1 MDNNKFF
8 REAALRICGNL
19 EIEKALFS
27 TLQFLQEV
35 IPVSWMAL
43 EYYDKGLET
52 MRTIAT
58 ANLSGGKSVD
68 LITSLSEEAKKQA
81 ETKYAL
87 EKRGVYLFEYPKEE
101 QLAQEMLDFHG
112 VEASSLIV
120 LSLKSGDQMIGTLAL
135 VTEGDVKFTQQ
146 HVDLIRFLSEPFAI
160 ALSNT
165 LQHRSLLKLYDRD
178 FFWEATTRVCGNLE
192 IEKGLSDCMKYLS
205 QHMPADV
212 IYLQRYEMELG
223 AMRFIAK
230 ANAEKG
236 EQLDLMISVP
246 EMDKSAISEFFQA
259 MAAGKH
265 LPVEIY
271 NDSVDDPVSP
281 HILNALGEPASSIM
295 VLPLALEG
303 EFAGGL
309 ALLARG
315 SDRFSEADARLYEN
329 LRVPFFVAMSNT
341 LKHREIHKLKDLL
354 ADDNRFLHD
363 ELHRLSGDE
372 IIGASFGLR
381 DVMFKVQQVSSI
393 DSPVL
398 LLGETGVG
406 KDVIANAIHYS
417 SSRSKGP
424 FVSLN
429 CGAIPETLID
439 SELFGHEKG
448 AFTGAL
454 SQKRGRF
461 ERAHKGTIFLDEI
474 GELPPNAQVRL
485 LRVIQ
490 NREIER
496 VGGIKT
502 IPVDI
507 RIIAATNRN
516 LEEMIKNKQ
525 FREDLWFRLN
535 VFPIWI
541 PPLRDRVSDIPE
553 LVQHF
558 INLKSKELKLGHTP
572 ILAPGAIDILLG
584 YNWPGNVRELENII
598 ERSIILHPDEPLQF
612 DIIANTTKKTTAHV
626 DDLLKHKDSFPSFNS
641 MIERH
646 ILQALEL
653 TDWKI
658 HGQGGAAEM
667 LQINP
672 NTLRGKMRKLGI
684 PFKKKL
690 Q

>member
-1 MDNNKFF
+1 MDKNQFF
-8 REAALRICGNL
+8 RETALRICGNL
-19 EIEKALFS
+19 EIE
-27 TLQFLQEV
+27 
-35 IPVSWMAL
+35 
-43 EYYDKGLET
+43 
-52 MRTIAT
+52 R
-58 ANLSGGKSVD
+58 
-68 LITSLSEEAKKQA
+68 
-81 ETKYAL
+81 
-87 EKRGVYLFEYPKEE
+87 
-101 QLAQEMLDFHG
+101 
-112 VEASSLIV
+112 
-120 LSLKSGDQMIGTLAL
+120 
-135 VTEGDVKFTQQ
+135 
-146 HVDLIRFLSEPFAI
+146 
-160 ALSNT
+160 
-165 LQHRSLLKLYDRD
+165 
-178 FFWEATTRVCGNLE
+178 
-192 IEKGLSDCMKYLS
+192 GLSDCMKYLS

-246 EMDKSAISEFFQA
+246 EIDKSAISDFFQA
-259 MAAGKH
+259 VAAGH
-265 LPVEIY
+265 RLPVEIY
-271 NDSVDDPVSP
+271 NNPVDNPLSQ
-281 HILNALGEPASSIM
+281 HLLNALGEPASSIM

-309 ALLARG
+309 ALIARG

-341 LKHREIHKLKDLL
+341 LKHREILKLKDLL

-381 DVMFKVQQVSSI
+381 DVMFKVQQVASM

-417 SSRSKGP
+417 SSRSDAP

-461 ERAHKGTIFLDEI
+461 ERAHRGTIFLDEI

-485 LRVIQ
+485 LRVLQ

-516 LEEMIKNKQ
+516 LEEMIKDKQ
-525 FREDLWFRLN
+525 FRKDLWFRLN

-553 LVQHF
+553 LVHHF

-572 ILAPGAIDILLG
+572 VLASGAIDVLRG
-584 YNWPGNVRELENII
+584 YNWPGNVRELENLI
-598 ERSIILHPDEPLQF
+598 ERALILHRDGPLQF
-612 DIIANTTKKTTAHV
+612 DVIGDTTKKTTAHL
-626 DDLLKHKDSFPSFNS
+626 DYRFNDKDSFPSFNS
-641 MIERH
+641 IIERH

-653 TDWKI
+653 TSWKI
-658 HGQGGAAEM
+658 HGPGGAAEL
-667 LQINP
+667 LQVNP
-672 NTLRGKMRKLGI
+672 NTLRGKMRKMGI
-684 PFKKKL
+684 PFK